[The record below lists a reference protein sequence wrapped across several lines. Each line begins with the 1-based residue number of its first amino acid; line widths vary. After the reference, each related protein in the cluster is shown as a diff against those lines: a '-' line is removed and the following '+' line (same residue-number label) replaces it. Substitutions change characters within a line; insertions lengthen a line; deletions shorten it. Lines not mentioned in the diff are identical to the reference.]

1 MATVSSLYRRVLPS
15 PPAVDFTSPDG
26 KRLFVEALEGGT
38 MEGFFSLAS
47 CFQTQS
53 EPAFC
58 GLASLAIVLNA
69 LAIDPGRRWKGPW
82 RWFDESMLDC
92 CEPLDKVKAQGIT
105 FGKVACLAHCS
116 GADVQPFRASQI
128 TVDDLRRHLIRCTSS
143 RDCHLIA
150 SYHRKPLKQTGTGH
164 FSPIGGY
171 HAGQDMAL
179 ILDVAR
185 FKYPPHW
192 VPLPL
197 LWEAMNTIDESTGL
211 LRGFMLISRHNAA
224 PSALY
229 TVSCRDESWKSMAK
243 YCVKDLPN
251 ILKAESLDSVPTLL
265 SHFIDSLPANAG
277 SLIKWVVE
285 VRRKEEEGPYLS
297 KEEKER
303 LFVKENVL
311 QQVHDTKLFMIVH
324 DLQCAHIPCCNC
336 SSSSEDSIT
345 RIAASV
351 RSQGASMLSGN
362 LVSSDG
368 FCCRE
373 TCFKGV
379 QANGGGPNTVV
390 SGSVVSEGNE
400 QGVDMLL
407 PMPSLSMSSCNSNL
421 CNEII
426 KYPSS
431 AVVLTILLLALHPST
446 WFSIMDEKLKTEFQT
461 LVSTD
466 NLPDVL
472 KQEIIHLRRQLYYL
486 KACKDEEYEDP
497 VPPSP

>member
-1 MATVSSLYRRVLPS
+1 
-15 PPAVDFTSPDG
+15 
-26 KRLFVEALEGGT
+26 
-38 MEGFFSLAS
+38 
-47 CFQTQS
+47 
-53 EPAFC
+53 
-58 GLASLAIVLNA
+58 
-69 LAIDPGRRWKGPW
+69 
-82 RWFDESMLDC
+82 
-92 CEPLDKVKAQGIT
+92 
-105 FGKVACLAHCS
+105 
-116 GADVQPFRASQI
+116 
-128 TVDDLRRHLIRCTSS
+128 
-143 RDCHLIA
+143 
-150 SYHRKPLKQTGTGH
+150 
-164 FSPIGGY
+164 
-171 HAGQDMAL
+171 
-179 ILDVAR
+179 
-185 FKYPPHW
+185 
-192 VPLPL
+192 
-197 LWEAMNTIDESTGL
+197 
-211 LRGFMLISRHNAA
+211 MLISRHNAA

-297 KEEKER
+297 KEEMER

-324 DLQCAHIPCCNC
+324 DLQCAVQTC
-336 SSSSEDSIT
+336 EDSIT

-368 FCCRE
+368 FGWRE

-379 QANGGGPNTVV
+379 QANGGGPNTVI

-407 PMPSLSMSSCNSNL
+407 PMPSLSMCSCNSNL
-421 CNEII
+421 CNEIV

-431 AVVLTILLLALHPST
+431 AVVLTVLLLALHPST